1 MIGLSFC
8 KKQTNKQTKQTK
20 EIGICPKGFFAD
32 VNTQIFE
39 QKGGCLQSTPF
50 QILSCRHRFF
60 PHLRCK
66 LESINLLQR

>member
-39 QKGGCLQSTPF
+39 QKRDCL
-50 QILSCRHRFF
+50 
-60 PHLRCK
+60 
-66 LESINLLQR
+66 